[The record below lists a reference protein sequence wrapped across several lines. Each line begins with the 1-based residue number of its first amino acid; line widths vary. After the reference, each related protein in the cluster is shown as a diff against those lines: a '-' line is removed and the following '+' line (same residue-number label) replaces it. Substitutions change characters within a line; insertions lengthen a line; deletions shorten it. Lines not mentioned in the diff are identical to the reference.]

1 MQTVTVGQMVRVLNT
16 EPHGLASWEADAVR
30 RMHQESHHGL
40 RPWLLNLRQV
50 ELVNTIFHR
59 LYHAA

>member
-16 EPHGLASWEADAVR
+16 EPQGLASWEAEAV
-30 RMHQESHHGL
+30 HCIHKESHHGL
-40 RPWLLNLRQV
+40 RPYLLNLRQV
-50 ELVNTIFHR
+50 ELINTLFHR